1 MFFAKE
7 TIIRKF
13 KRKEEMNMSKKER
26 KMYISAIVEMMGKM
40 SDEVIIIIY
49 QIVQYHF
56 TK

>member
-1 MFFAKE
+1 
-7 TIIRKF
+7 
-13 KRKEEMNMSKKER
+13 MSKEER
-26 KMYISAIVEMMGKM
+26 KMYISAIVEMLGKM